1 MKNTKRLM
9 LMNYNYYKE
18 IEQKLELYAK
28 KGLVL
33 EKMGP
38 YLWTF
43 KKTEPQNL
51 KYTVTY
57 FAEGSVFNPHPTDNQ
72 QTYFDYAKA
81 AGWDFVCE
89 YNQMQ
94 IFCSSLENPPEFE
107 TDEKEKLENI
117 HKCMKKSFVVSQLL
131 MLVVFA
137 LNLFL
142 RLNSLKRNPTD
153 FLSSNID
160 LATLLMF
167 FSIILYSSY
176 TLINYYMW
184 YNKSKKSVDIGGSII
199 ENFNKTRRYFD
210 IGYLIFLFSLVG
222 YMFMHLLTNT
232 AFGIIALSVVQLP
245 LFALIFWGSIT
256 LLKRRKISAN
266 ANKIISIS
274 LLIITGVL
282 YLGFIFYSI
291 PRFSFSERSNKP
303 YTTVDWEVYEGM
315 TREYRLYSD
324 KIPLTCEDLY
334 GHIDF
339 EYYSYEADVEDTP
352 MLHRS
357 HYSQTRPPMKNA
369 PPKLEYSIYKPKF
382 EFVKNIV
389 VSDLT
394 KLEDWSDRKLETLD
408 NAIFST
414 EKAYAFYYENP
425 NEKLFSSEYILVFT
439 DKIIQIDA
447 ETSFTDEQIEIIK
460 NKLLSGNNKV

>member
-18 IEQKLELYAK
+18 IEKKLELYAK
-28 KGLVL
+28 KGLFL

-38 YLWTF
+38 YFWTF

-117 HKCMKKSFVVSQLL
+117 HKCMKKSFVISQLL
-131 MLVVFA
+131 MLLVFA

-160 LATLLMF
+160 LAALLMF
-167 FSIILYSSY
+167 ISIILYSSY
-176 TLINYYMW
+176 TLINYFMW
-184 YNKSKKSVDIGGSII
+184 YNKSKKSVDMGCSII
-199 ENFNKTRRYFD
+199 ENFNKTRRYFE
-210 IGYLIFLFSLVG
+210 IGYLIFLFSLIG
-222 YMFMHLLTNT
+222 YMFIHLSTNT
-232 AFGIIALSVVQLP
+232 AFGIIALSVAQLP
-245 LFALIFWGSIT
+245 LFALVFWGSIT
-256 LLKRRKISAN
+256 LLKRRKFSAN
-266 ANKIISIS
+266 ANKIISTS
-274 LLIITGVL
+274 LLILTGVL
-282 YLGFIFYSI
+282 YLGFMFYSI

-303 YTTVDWEVYEGM
+303 YTTVG
-315 TREYRLYSD
+315 EYRLYSD

-339 EYYSYEADVEDTP
+339 EYYSYEADEENTP
-352 MLHRS
+352 LLHRN
-357 HYSQTRPPMKNA
+357 HYSQTSPPMKNA
-369 PPKLEYSIYKPKF
+369 PPELEYSIYEPKF

-394 KLEDWSDRKLETLD
+394 KLNDWSDRKLETLD
-408 NAIFST
+408 NAVFST
-414 EKAYAFYYENP
+414 EKAYAFYYESP
-425 NEKLFSSEYILVFT
+425 NGMLFSGEYILVFT
-439 DKIIQIDA
+439 DKIIHIDA
-447 ETSFTDEQIEIIK
+447 ETPFTDEQIEIIK
-460 NKLLSGNNKV
+460 SKLLSGNSNV

>member
-28 KGLVL
+28 KRLVL

-94 IFCSSLENPPEFE
+94 IFCSSHENPPEFE

-160 LATLLMF
+160 LATFLMF
-167 FSIILYSSY
+167 FCIILYSSY

-184 YNKSKKSVDIGGSII
+184 YNKSKKSVDMGGSII

-222 YMFMHLLTNT
+222 YMFIHLLTNT
-232 AFGIIALSVVQLP
+232 AFGIIAISVVQLP

-425 NEKLFSSEYILVFT
+425 NEKLFSGEYILVFT
-439 DKIIQIDA
+439 DKIIHIDA
-447 ETSFTDEQIEIIK
+447 ETPFTDEQIEIIK

>member
-18 IEQKLELYAK
+18 IEKKLELYAK

-117 HKCMKKSFVVSQLL
+117 HKCMKKSFVISQLL
-131 MLVVFA
+131 MLLVFA

-160 LATLLMF
+160 LAALLMF
-167 FSIILYSSY
+167 ISIILYSSY
-176 TLINYYMW
+176 TLINYFMW
-184 YNKSKKSVDIGGSII
+184 YNKSKKSVDMGCSII
-199 ENFNKTRRYFD
+199 KNFSKTRRYFE
-210 IGYLIFLFSLVG
+210 IGYLIFLFSLIG
-222 YMFMHLLTNT
+222 YMFIHLSTNT
-232 AFGIIALSVVQLP
+232 AFGIIALSVAQLP
-245 LFALIFWGSIT
+245 LFALVFWGSIT
-256 LLKRRKISAN
+256 LLKRRKFSAN
-266 ANKIISIS
+266 ANKIISTS
-274 LLIITGVL
+274 LLILTGVL
-282 YLGFIFYSI
+282 YLGFMFYSI

-303 YTTVDWEVYEGM
+303 YTTVG
-315 TREYRLYSD
+315 EYRLYSD

-339 EYYSYEADVEDTP
+339 EYYSYEADEENTP
-352 MLHRS
+352 LLHRN
-357 HYSQTRPPMKNA
+357 HYSQTSPPMKNA
-369 PPKLEYSIYKPKF
+369 PPELEYSIYEPKF

-394 KLEDWSDRKLETLD
+394 KLNDWSDRKLETLD
-408 NAIFST
+408 NAVFST
-414 EKAYAFYYENP
+414 EKAYAFYYEEANG
-425 NEKLFSSEYILVFT
+425 KLFSGEYILVFT
-439 DKIIQIDA
+439 DKIIHIDA
-447 ETSFTDEQIEIIK
+447 ETPFTDEQIEIVK
-460 NKLLSGNNKV
+460 SKLLSGNSKV

>member
-1 MKNTKRLM
+1 MKSTKRLM

-18 IEQKLELYAK
+18 IEQKLEHYAK

-33 EKMGP
+33 EKMGSS
-38 YLWTF
+38 LWTF

-94 IFCSSLENPPEFE
+94 IFSSSLENPPEFE
-107 TDEKEKLENI
+107 TEEKEKLENI
-117 HKCMKKSFVVSQLL
+117 HKCMNKSFVVSQLL

-184 YNKSKKSVDIGGSII
+184 YKKSQKSVAMGGSII
-199 ENFNKTRRYFD
+199 DNFNKTRRYFD
-210 IGYLIFLFSLVG
+210 ISYLIFLFSLVG
-222 YMFMHLLTNT
+222 YMFIHLLTNT

-245 LFALIFWGSIT
+245 LFALVFWGSIT
-256 LLKRRKISAN
+256 LLKRRKISAKMN
-266 ANKIISIS
+266 RIISIS
-274 LLIITGVL
+274 LLILTGVL
-282 YLGFIFYSI
+282 YLGFTFYSI
-291 PRFSFSERSNKP
+291 SQFSFTERSNKP
-303 YTTVDWEVYEGM
+303 YTTVDWEMYEGM
-315 TREYRLYSD
+315 TREYRLYSEQ
-324 KIPLTCEDLY
+324 IPITCEDLY
-334 GHIDF
+334 GNIDF
-339 EYYSYEADVEDTP
+339 EYYSYETEKEDTP
-352 MLHRS
+352 LLHRN

-369 PPKLEYSIYKPKF
+369 PPELEYSIYKPKF
-382 EFVKNIV
+382 EFIKNIV

-394 KLEDWSDRKLETLD
+394 KLDDWSDRKLETLD
-408 NAIFST
+408 NAIFPT
-414 EKAYAFYYENP
+414 EKAYAFYYEEP
-425 NEKLFSSEYILVFT
+425 NGKMFSGEYILVFT
-439 DKIIQIDA
+439 DKIIHIDA
-447 ETSFTDEQIEIIK
+447 ETPFTDEQIEIVK
-460 NKLLSGNNKV
+460 SKLLIGQQ

>member
-160 LATLLMF
+160 LTTFLMF
-167 FSIILYSSY
+167 FCIILYSSY

-184 YNKSKKSVDIGGSII
+184 YNKSKKSVDMGGSII
-199 ENFNKTRRYFD
+199 ENFNKTRRYFN
-210 IGYLIFLFSLVG
+210 IGYIIFLFSLVG

-414 EKAYAFYYENP
+414 EKAYAFYYEEA
-425 NEKLFSSEYILVFT
+425 NEKLFSGEYILVFT

>member
-28 KGLVL
+28 KRLVL

-160 LATLLMF
+160 LATFLMF
-167 FSIILYSSY
+167 FCIILYSSY

-184 YNKSKKSVDIGGSII
+184 YNKSKKSVDMGGSII

-339 EYYSYEADVEDTP
+339 EYYSYEADEEDTP
-352 MLHRS
+352 LLHRS

-414 EKAYAFYYENP
+414 EKAYAFYYEEA
-425 NEKLFSSEYILVFT
+425 NEKLFSGEYILVFT

>member
-18 IEQKLELYAK
+18 IEKKLELYAK
-28 KGLVL
+28 KGLFL

-38 YLWTF
+38 YFWTF

-117 HKCMKKSFVVSQLL
+117 HKCMKKSFVISQLL
-131 MLVVFA
+131 MLLVFA

-160 LATLLMF
+160 LAALLMF
-167 FSIILYSSY
+167 ISIILYSSY
-176 TLINYYMW
+176 TLINYFMW
-184 YNKSKKSVDIGGSII
+184 YNKSKKSVDMGGFII
-199 ENFNKTRRYFD
+199 ENFSKTRRYFE
-210 IGYLIFLFSLVG
+210 IGYLIFLFSLIG
-222 YMFMHLLTNT
+222 YMFIHLSTNT
-232 AFGIIALSVVQLP
+232 AFGIIALSVAQLP
-245 LFALIFWGSIT
+245 LFALVFWGSIT
-256 LLKRRKISAN
+256 LLKRRKFSAN
-266 ANKIISIS
+266 ANKIISTS
-274 LLIITGVL
+274 LLILTGVL
-282 YLGFIFYSI
+282 YLGFMFYSI

-303 YTTVDWEVYEGM
+303 YTTVG
-315 TREYRLYSD
+315 EYRLYSD

-339 EYYSYEADVEDTP
+339 EYYSYEADEENTP
-352 MLHRS
+352 LLHRN
-357 HYSQTRPPMKNA
+357 HYSQTSPPMKNA
-369 PPKLEYSIYKPKF
+369 PPELEYSIYEPKF

-394 KLEDWSDRKLETLD
+394 KLNDWSDRKLETLD
-408 NAIFST
+408 NAVFST
-414 EKAYAFYYENP
+414 EKAYAFYYEEANG
-425 NEKLFSSEYILVFT
+425 KLFSGEYILVFT
-439 DKIIQIDA
+439 DKIIHIDA
-447 ETSFTDEQIEIIK
+447 ETPFTDEQIEIVK
-460 NKLLSGNNKV
+460 SKLLSGNSKV

>member
-160 LATLLMF
+160 LATFLMF
-167 FSIILYSSY
+167 FCIILYSSY

-184 YNKSKKSVDIGGSII
+184 YNKSKKSVDMGGSII

-222 YMFMHLLTNT
+222 YMFIHLLTNT
-232 AFGIIALSVVQLP
+232 AFGIIAISVVQLP

-303 YTTVDWEVYEGM
+303 YTTVDWEVYEEM

-339 EYYSYEADVEDTP
+339 EYYSYEADEEDTP
-352 MLHRS
+352 LLHRS

-414 EKAYAFYYENP
+414 EKAYAFYYEDP
-425 NEKLFSSEYILVFT
+425 NGILFSGEYILVFT

>member
-1 MKNTKRLM
+1 MKTTKRLM

-18 IEQKLELYAK
+18 IEQKLERYAQ

-43 KKTEPQNL
+43 MKTEPQTL

-72 QTYFDYAKA
+72 QIYFDYAKA

-94 IFCSSLENPPEFE
+94 IFNSSLEDPPEFE

-131 MLVVFA
+131 MIVIFA
-137 LNLFL
+137 LNLYIQL
-142 RLNSLKRNPTD
+142 SSLKRNTTD
-153 FLSSNID
+153 FLSSNMD
-160 LATLLMF
+160 LATLLLL
-167 FSIILYSSY
+167 FSTILYLSY
-176 TLINYYMW
+176 TLINYYIW
-184 YNKSKKSVDIGGSII
+184 YIKSKKSIAMGGSII
-199 ENFNKTRRYFD
+199 DDFNISRRYFN
-210 IGYLIFLFSLVG
+210 IGYLIFLFSLLG
-222 YMFMHLLTNT
+222 YMFFRLLTNT
-232 AFGIIALSVVQLP
+232 AFGIIALSVAQLP
-245 LFALIFWGSIT
+245 LFALVFWGSIT
-256 LLKRRKISAN
+256 LLKRLKISAI
-266 ANKIISIS
+266 ANRIISIS
-274 LLIITGVL
+274 ILILTSVL

-291 PRFSFSERSNKP
+291 SRFSFPERSIKP
-303 YTTVDWEVYEGM
+303 YTTVDWELYEGM

-324 KIPLTCEDLY
+324 KIPITCEDLY
-334 GHIDF
+334 GNTDF
-339 EYYSYEADVEDTP
+339 EYYSYETEEEETP
-352 MLHRS
+352 LLHRN
-357 HYSQTRPPMKNA
+357 HYSQTRPPMKDA
-369 PPKLEYSIYKPKF
+369 PPELEYSIYKAKF

-394 KLEDWSDRKLETLD
+394 KLDNWSDKKLETLD

-414 EKAYAFYYENP
+414 EKAYTFYF
-425 NEKLFSSEYILVFT
+425 NEANGKLYNGEYVLVFT
-439 DKIIQIDA
+439 DKIIHIDA
-447 ETSFTDEQIEIIK
+447 ETPFTDEQIETVK
-460 NKLLSGNNKV
+460 SKLLIGPQ

>member
-1 MKNTKRLM
+1 MKSTKRLM

-18 IEQKLELYAK
+18 IEQKLEHYAK

-33 EKMGP
+33 EKMGSS
-38 YLWTF
+38 LWTF

-160 LATLLMF
+160 LATFLMF
-167 FSIILYSSY
+167 FCIILYSSY

-184 YNKSKKSVDIGGSII
+184 YNKSKKSVDMGGSII

-222 YMFMHLLTNT
+222 YMFIHLLTNT

-339 EYYSYEADVEDTP
+339 EYYSYEADEEDTP
-352 MLHRS
+352 LLHRS

-369 PPKLEYSIYKPKF
+369 PPELEYSIYKPKF

-394 KLEDWSDRKLETLD
+394 KLDDWSDRKLETLD

-414 EKAYAFYYENP
+414 EKAYAFYYEEP
-425 NEKLFSSEYILVFT
+425 NGKLFSGEYILVFT
-439 DKIIQIDA
+439 DKIIHIDA
-447 ETSFTDEQIEIIK
+447 ETPFTDEQIEIVK
-460 NKLLSGNNKV
+460 SKLLIGQQ

>member
-9 LMNYNYYKE
+9 LMNYSYYKE
-18 IEQKLELYAK
+18 IEKKLELYAK
-28 KGLVL
+28 KGLFL

-38 YLWTF
+38 YFWTF

-117 HKCMKKSFVVSQLL
+117 HKCMKKSFVISQLL
-131 MLVVFA
+131 MLLVFA

-160 LATLLMF
+160 LAALLMF
-167 FSIILYSSY
+167 ISIILYSSY
-176 TLINYYMW
+176 TLINYFMW
-184 YNKSKKSVDIGGSII
+184 YNKSKKSVDMGCSII
-199 ENFNKTRRYFD
+199 ENFNKTQRYFD

-222 YMFMHLLTNT
+222 YMFIHLLTNT

-245 LFALIFWGSIT
+245 LFALVFWGSIT
-256 LLKRRKISAN
+256 LLKRRKFSAN
-266 ANKIISIS
+266 ANKIISTS
-274 LLIITGVL
+274 LLILTGVL
-282 YLGFIFYSI
+282 YLGFMFYSI

-303 YTTVDWEVYEGM
+303 YTTVG
-315 TREYRLYSD
+315 EYRLYSD

-334 GHIDF
+334 GHIGF
-339 EYYSYEADVEDTP
+339 EYYSYEADEENTP
-352 MLHRS
+352 LLHRN
-357 HYSQTRPPMKNA
+357 HYSQTSPPMKNA
-369 PPKLEYSIYKPKF
+369 PPELEYSIYEPKF

-394 KLEDWSDRKLETLD
+394 KLNDWSDRKLETLD
-408 NAIFST
+408 NAVFST
-414 EKAYAFYYENP
+414 EKAYAFYYEEANG
-425 NEKLFSSEYILVFT
+425 KLFSGEYILVFT
-439 DKIIQIDA
+439 DKIIHIDA
-447 ETSFTDEQIEIIK
+447 ETPFTDEQIEIIK
-460 NKLLSGNNKV
+460 SKLLSGNSKV

>member
-9 LMNYNYYKE
+9 LMNYSYYKE
-18 IEQKLELYAK
+18 IEKKLELYAK
-28 KGLVL
+28 KGLFL

-38 YLWTF
+38 YFWTF

-117 HKCMKKSFVVSQLL
+117 HKCMKKSFVISQLL
-131 MLVVFA
+131 MLLVFA

-160 LATLLMF
+160 LAALLMF
-167 FSIILYSSY
+167 ISIILYSSY
-176 TLINYYMW
+176 TLINYFMW
-184 YNKSKKSVDIGGSII
+184 YNKSKKSVDMGGFII
-199 ENFNKTRRYFD
+199 ENFSKTRRYFE
-210 IGYLIFLFSLVG
+210 IGYLIFLFSLIG
-222 YMFMHLLTNT
+222 YMFIHLSTNT
-232 AFGIIALSVVQLP
+232 AFGIIALSVAQLP
-245 LFALIFWGSIT
+245 LFALVFWGSIT
-256 LLKRRKISAN
+256 LLKRRKFSAN
-266 ANKIISIS
+266 ANKIISTS
-274 LLIITGVL
+274 LLILTGVL
-282 YLGFIFYSI
+282 YLGFMFYSI

-303 YTTVDWEVYEGM
+303 YTTVG
-315 TREYRLYSD
+315 EYRLYSD

-339 EYYSYEADVEDTP
+339 EYYSYEADEENTP
-352 MLHRS
+352 LLHRN
-357 HYSQTRPPMKNA
+357 HYSQTSPPMKNA
-369 PPKLEYSIYKPKF
+369 PPELEYSIYEPKF

-394 KLEDWSDRKLETLD
+394 KLNDWSDRKLETLD
-408 NAIFST
+408 NAVFST
-414 EKAYAFYYENP
+414 EKAYAFYYEEANG
-425 NEKLFSSEYILVFT
+425 KLFSGEYILVFT
-439 DKIIQIDA
+439 DKIIHIDA
-447 ETSFTDEQIEIIK
+447 ETPFTDEQIEIVK
-460 NKLLSGNNKV
+460 SKLLSGNSKV

>member
-9 LMNYNYYKE
+9 LMNYSYYKE
-18 IEQKLELYAK
+18 IEKKLELYAK
-28 KGLVL
+28 KGLFL

-38 YLWTF
+38 YFWTF

-117 HKCMKKSFVVSQLL
+117 HKCMKKSFVISQLL
-131 MLVVFA
+131 MLLVFA

-142 RLNSLKRNPTD
+142 RLTSLKRNPTD
-153 FLSSNID
+153 FLSSNVD
-160 LATLLMF
+160 LAALLMF
-167 FSIILYSSY
+167 ISIILYSSY

-184 YNKSKKSVDIGGSII
+184 YNKSKKSVDMGCSII
-199 ENFNKTRRYFD
+199 ENFNKTQRYFD

-222 YMFMHLLTNT
+222 YMFIHLLTNT

-245 LFALIFWGSIT
+245 LFALVFWGSIT
-256 LLKRRKISAN
+256 LLKRRKFSAN
-266 ANKIISIS
+266 ANKIISTS
-274 LLIITGVL
+274 LLILTGVL

-291 PRFSFSERSNKP
+291 PRFNFSERSNKP
-303 YTTVDWEVYEGM
+303 YTTVG
-315 TREYRLYSD
+315 EYRLYSD

-339 EYYSYEADVEDTP
+339 EYYSYEADEEDTP
-352 MLHRS
+352 LLHRS
-357 HYSQTRPPMKNA
+357 HYSQTRPPMKNS
-369 PPKLEYSIYKPKF
+369 PPELEYSIYEPKF

-394 KLEDWSDRKLETLD
+394 KLNEWSDRKLKALD
-408 NAIFST
+408 NAVFST
-414 EKAYAFYYENP
+414 EKAYAFYYESP
-425 NEKLFSSEYILVFT
+425 NGMLFSGEYILVFT
-439 DKIIQIDA
+439 DKIIHIDA
-447 ETSFTDEQIEIIK
+447 ETPFTDEQIEIIK
-460 NKLLSGNNKV
+460 SKLLSGNSKV

>member
-9 LMNYNYYKE
+9 LMNYSYYKE
-18 IEQKLELYAK
+18 IEKKLELYAK

-38 YLWTF
+38 YFWTF

-117 HKCMKKSFVVSQLL
+117 HKCMKKSFVISQLL
-131 MLVVFA
+131 MLLVFA

-153 FLSSNID
+153 FLSSKID

-176 TLINYYMW
+176 TLINYFMW
-184 YNKSKKSVDIGGSII
+184 YNKSKKSVAMGCSII
-199 ENFNKTRRYFD
+199 ENFNKTQRYFD
-210 IGYLIFLFSLVG
+210 IGYLIFLFSLIG
-222 YMFMHLLTNT
+222 YMFIHLSTNT
-232 AFGIIALSVVQLP
+232 AFGIIALSVAQLP
-245 LFALIFWGSIT
+245 LFALVFWGSIT

-266 ANKIISIS
+266 ANKIISTS
-274 LLIITGVL
+274 LLILTGVL

-291 PRFSFSERSNKP
+291 PRFNFSERSNKP
-303 YTTVDWEVYEGM
+303 YTTVG
-315 TREYRLYSD
+315 EYRLYSD

-339 EYYSYEADVEDTP
+339 EYYSYEADEENTP
-352 MLHRS
+352 LLHRN
-357 HYSQTRPPMKNA
+357 HYSQTSPPMKNA
-369 PPKLEYSIYKPKF
+369 PPELEYSIYEPKF

-394 KLEDWSDRKLETLD
+394 KLNDWSDRKLETLD
-408 NAIFST
+408 NAVFST
-414 EKAYAFYYENP
+414 EKAYAFYYEGSNGIM
-425 NEKLFSSEYILVFT
+425 FSGEYILVFT
-439 DKIIQIDA
+439 DKIIHIDA
-447 ETSFTDEQIEIIK
+447 DTPFTDEQIEIIK
-460 NKLLSGNNKV
+460 SKLLSGNSKV

>member
-1 MKNTKRLM
+1 MKTTKRLM
-9 LMNYNYYKE
+9 LMNYYYYKE
-18 IEQKLELYAK
+18 IEQKLEHYAK

-51 KYTVTY
+51 KYAVTY

-72 QTYFDYAKA
+72 LTYFEYAKA

-94 IFCSSLENPPEFE
+94 IFSSSLENPPEFE

-131 MLVVFA
+131 MLVIFA

-142 RLNSLKRNPTD
+142 RFNSLKQNPTD

-167 FSIILYSSY
+167 FSIILYLSY

-184 YNKSKKSVDIGGSII
+184 YKKSQKSVAMGGSII
-199 ENFNKTRRYFD
+199 GNFNKTRRYFD

-222 YMFMHLLTNT
+222 YMFSHLITNT
-232 AFGIIALSVVQLP
+232 AFAIIALSVAQLP
-245 LFALIFWGSIT
+245 LFALVFWGSIT
-256 LLKRRKISAN
+256 LLKRRKISAK
-266 ANKIISIS
+266 ANRIISIS
-274 LLIITGVL
+274 LLILTGFL
-282 YLGFIFYSI
+282 YLGLIFYSI
-291 PRFSFSERSNKP
+291 SQFDFPERSNKG
-303 YTTVDWEVYEGM
+303 YTTVDWEIYEGM

-324 KIPLTCEDLY
+324 KIPITCEDLY
-334 GHIDF
+334 GNIDF
-339 EYYSYEADVEDTP
+339 EYYSYEAEEEDTP
-352 MLHRS
+352 LLHS
-357 HYSQTRPPMKNA
+357 NHYSQTRPPMKNA
-369 PPKLEYSIYKPKF
+369 PQELEYSIYKPKF
-382 EFVKNIV
+382 KFVKNIV

-394 KLEDWSDRKLETLD
+394 KLDEWSDRKLETLD

-414 EKAYAFYYENP
+414 EKTYTFYYEEP
-425 NEKLFSSEYILVFT
+425 NGKLFSGEYILVFT
-439 DKIIQIDA
+439 DKIIHIDA
-447 ETSFTDEQIEIIK
+447 ETPFTDEQIEIVK
-460 NKLLSGNNKV
+460 SKLLIGQ

>member
-160 LATLLMF
+160 LATFLMF
-167 FSIILYSSY
+167 FCIILYSSY

-184 YNKSKKSVDIGGSII
+184 YNKSKKSVDMGGSII

-222 YMFMHLLTNT
+222 YMFIHLLTNT
-232 AFGIIALSVVQLP
+232 AFGIIAISVVQLP

-414 EKAYAFYYENP
+414 EKAYAFYYEEA
-425 NEKLFSSEYILVFT
+425 NEKLFSGEYILVFT

>member
-18 IEQKLELYAK
+18 IEKKLELYAK

-38 YLWTF
+38 YFWTF

-117 HKCMKKSFVVSQLL
+117 HKCMKKSFVISQLL
-131 MLVVFA
+131 MLLVFA

-160 LATLLMF
+160 LAALLMF
-167 FSIILYSSY
+167 ISIILYSSY
-176 TLINYYMW
+176 TLINYFMW
-184 YNKSKKSVDIGGSII
+184 YNKSKKSVDMGGFII
-199 ENFNKTRRYFD
+199 ENFSKIRRYFE
-210 IGYLIFLFSLVG
+210 IGYLIFLFSLIG
-222 YMFMHLLTNT
+222 YMFIHLSTNT
-232 AFGIIALSVVQLP
+232 AFGIIALSVAQLP
-245 LFALIFWGSIT
+245 LFALVFWGSIT
-256 LLKRRKISAN
+256 LLKRRKFSAN
-266 ANKIISIS
+266 ANKIISTS
-274 LLIITGVL
+274 LLILTGVL
-282 YLGFIFYSI
+282 YLGFMFYSI
-291 PRFSFSERSNKP
+291 PRFSFSERSNLP
-303 YTTVDWEVYEGM
+303 YTTVG
-315 TREYRLYSD
+315 EYRLYCD

-339 EYYSYEADVEDTP
+339 EYYSYEADEENTP
-352 MLHRS
+352 LLHRN
-357 HYSQTRPPMKNA
+357 HYSQTSPPMKNA
-369 PPKLEYSIYKPKF
+369 PPELEYSIYEPKF

-394 KLEDWSDRKLETLD
+394 KLNDWSDRKLETLD
-408 NAIFST
+408 NAVFST
-414 EKAYAFYYENP
+414 EKAYAFYYEEANG
-425 NEKLFSSEYILVFT
+425 KLFSGEYILVFT
-439 DKIIQIDA
+439 DKIIHIDA
-447 ETSFTDEQIEIIK
+447 ETPFTDEQIEIFK
-460 NKLLSGNNKV
+460 SKLLSGNSKV

>member
-18 IEQKLELYAK
+18 IEKKLELYAK
-28 KGLVL
+28 KGLFL

-38 YLWTF
+38 YFWTF

-117 HKCMKKSFVVSQLL
+117 HKCMKKSFVISQLL
-131 MLVVFA
+131 MLLVFA

-142 RLNSLKRNPTD
+142 RLTSLKRNPTD

-160 LATLLMF
+160 LAALLMF
-167 FSIILYSSY
+167 ISIILYSSY
-176 TLINYYMW
+176 TLINYFMW
-184 YNKSKKSVDIGGSII
+184 YNKSKKSVDMGGFII
-199 ENFNKTRRYFD
+199 ENFSKIRRYFE
-210 IGYLIFLFSLVG
+210 IGYLIFLFSLIG
-222 YMFMHLLTNT
+222 YMFIHLSTNT
-232 AFGIIALSVVQLP
+232 AFGIIALSVAQLP
-245 LFALIFWGSIT
+245 LFALVFWGSIT
-256 LLKRRKISAN
+256 LLKRRKFSAN
-266 ANKIISIS
+266 ANKIISTS
-274 LLIITGVL
+274 LLILTGVL
-282 YLGFIFYSI
+282 YLGFMFYSI

-303 YTTVDWEVYEGM
+303 YTTVG
-315 TREYRLYSD
+315 EYRLYSD

-339 EYYSYEADVEDTP
+339 EYYSYEADEENTP
-352 MLHRS
+352 LLHRN
-357 HYSQTRPPMKNA
+357 HYSQTSPPMKNA
-369 PPKLEYSIYKPKF
+369 PPELEYSIYEPKF

-394 KLEDWSDRKLETLD
+394 KLNDWSDRKLETLD
-408 NAIFST
+408 NAVFST
-414 EKAYAFYYENP
+414 EKAYAFYYEEANG
-425 NEKLFSSEYILVFT
+425 KLFSGEYILVFT
-439 DKIIQIDA
+439 DKIIHIDA
-447 ETSFTDEQIEIIK
+447 ETPFTDEQIEIVK
-460 NKLLSGNNKV
+460 SKLLSGNSKV

>member
-1 MKNTKRLM
+1 
-9 LMNYNYYKE
+9 MNYNYYKE

-142 RLNSLKRNPTD
+142 RLNSFKRNPTD

-184 YNKSKKSVDIGGSII
+184 YKKSQKSVAMGGSII
-199 ENFNKTRRYFD
+199 DNFNKTRRYFD

-222 YMFMHLLTNT
+222 YMFIHLLTNT
-232 AFGIIALSVVQLP
+232 AFGIIALSVAQLP
-245 LFALIFWGSIT
+245 LFALVFWGSIT
-256 LLKRRKISAN
+256 LLKRRKISAK
-266 ANKIISIS
+266 ANRIISIS
-274 LLIITGVL
+274 LLI
-282 YLGFIFYSI
+282 
-291 PRFSFSERSNKP
+291 
-303 YTTVDWEVYEGM
+303 
-315 TREYRLYSD
+315 
-324 KIPLTCEDLY
+324 
-334 GHIDF
+334 
-339 EYYSYEADVEDTP
+339 
-352 MLHRS
+352 
-357 HYSQTRPPMKNA
+357 
-369 PPKLEYSIYKPKF
+369 
-382 EFVKNIV
+382 
-389 VSDLT
+389 
-394 KLEDWSDRKLETLD
+394 
-408 NAIFST
+408 
-414 EKAYAFYYENP
+414 
-425 NEKLFSSEYILVFT
+425 
-439 DKIIQIDA
+439 
-447 ETSFTDEQIEIIK
+447 
-460 NKLLSGNNKV
+460 

>member
-1 MKNTKRLM
+1 MKITKKFM
-9 LMNYNYYKE
+9 LINYNYYKE
-18 IEQKLELYAK
+18 IEQKLERYAG

-94 IFCSSLENPPEFE
+94 IFSSSLENPPEFE

-117 HKCMKKSFVVSQLL
+117 HECMKKSFVVSQLL

-142 RLNSLKRNPTD
+142 RLNSLTQNPTD
-153 FLSSNID
+153 FLSSNIN
-160 LATLLMF
+160 LAILLMF

-184 YNKSKKSVDIGGSII
+184 YKKSQKSVAMGGSII
-199 ENFNKTRRYFD
+199 DNFNKRRRYFN
-210 IGYLIFLFSLVG
+210 IGYLIFLLSLVG
-222 YMFMHLLTNT
+222 YMFICLLTNT
-232 AFGIIALSVVQLP
+232 SFGIIALSVAQVP
-245 LFALIFWGSIT
+245 LFALVFWGSIT
-256 LLKRRKISAN
+256 LLKRRKIPARSN
-266 ANKIISIS
+266 RIISIS
-274 LLIITGVL
+274 LLTLTSVL
-282 YLGFIFYSI
+282 YLSFIFYSI
-291 PRFSFSERSNKP
+291 SQFSFPERSNKQ
-303 YTTVDWEVYEGM
+303 YTTVDWEMYDGM
-315 TREYRLYSD
+315 TIEYRLYND

-334 GHIDF
+334 GHINF
-339 EYYSYEADVEDTP
+339 EQYSYEADEEDTP

-369 PPKLEYSIYKPKF
+369 PPELEYSIYKPNF
-382 EFVKNIV
+382 EFVKKIV

-394 KLEDWSDRKLETLD
+394 KLHDWSDRKLETLD

-414 EKAYAFYYENP
+414 EKAYSFYYEEANG
-425 NEKLFSSEYILVFT
+425 KLFSGEYILVYT
-439 DKIIQIDA
+439 DKVIRIEV
-447 ETSFTDEQIEIIK
+447 ETPFTEEQIEIVK
-460 NKLLSGNNKV
+460 SKLLIGQQ

>member
-9 LMNYNYYKE
+9 LMNYSYYKE
-18 IEQKLELYAK
+18 IEKKLELYAK
-28 KGLVL
+28 KGLFL

-38 YLWTF
+38 YFWTF

-117 HKCMKKSFVVSQLL
+117 HKCMKKSFVISQLL
-131 MLVVFA
+131 MLLVFA

-167 FSIILYSSY
+167 ISIILYSSY
-176 TLINYYMW
+176 TLINYFMW
-184 YNKSKKSVDIGGSII
+184 YNKSKKSVDMGCSII
-199 ENFNKTRRYFD
+199 ENFNKTQRYFD

-222 YMFMHLLTNT
+222 YMFIHLLTNT

-245 LFALIFWGSIT
+245 LFALVFWGSIT
-256 LLKRRKISAN
+256 LLKRRKFSAN
-266 ANKIISIS
+266 ANKIISTS
-274 LLIITGVL
+274 LLILTGVL

-291 PRFSFSERSNKP
+291 TRFNFSERSNKP
-303 YTTVDWEVYEGM
+303 YTTVG
-315 TREYRLYSD
+315 EYRLYSD

-339 EYYSYEADVEDTP
+339 EYYSYEADEENTP
-352 MLHRS
+352 LLHRS

-369 PPKLEYSIYKPKF
+369 PPELEYSIYKPKF

-394 KLEDWSDRKLETLD
+394 KLNEWSDRKLKALD
-408 NAIFST
+408 NAVFST
-414 EKAYAFYYENP
+414 EKAYAFYYESP
-425 NEKLFSSEYILVFT
+425 NGMLFSGEYILVFT
-439 DKIIQIDA
+439 DKIIHIDA
-447 ETSFTDEQIEIIK
+447 ETPFTDEQIEIIK
-460 NKLLSGNNKV
+460 SKLLSGNSKV

>member
-18 IEQKLELYAK
+18 IEKKLELYAK

-38 YLWTF
+38 YFWTF

-117 HKCMKKSFVVSQLL
+117 HKCMKKSFVISQLL
-131 MLVVFA
+131 MLLVFA

-160 LATLLMF
+160 LAALLMF
-167 FSIILYSSY
+167 ISIILYSSY
-176 TLINYYMW
+176 TLINYFMW
-184 YNKSKKSVDIGGSII
+184 YNKSKKSVDMGCSII
-199 ENFNKTRRYFD
+199 ENFSKTRRYFE
-210 IGYLIFLFSLVG
+210 IGYLIFLFSLIG
-222 YMFMHLLTNT
+222 YMFIHLSTNT
-232 AFGIIALSVVQLP
+232 AFGIIALSVAQLP
-245 LFALIFWGSIT
+245 LFALVFWGSIT
-256 LLKRRKISAN
+256 LLKRRKFSAN
-266 ANKIISIS
+266 ANKIISTS
-274 LLIITGVL
+274 LLILTGVL
-282 YLGFIFYSI
+282 YLGFMFYSI

-303 YTTVDWEVYEGM
+303 YTTVG
-315 TREYRLYSD
+315 EYRLYSD

-339 EYYSYEADVEDTP
+339 EYYSYEADEENTP
-352 MLHRS
+352 LLHRN
-357 HYSQTRPPMKNA
+357 HYSQTSPPMKNA
-369 PPKLEYSIYKPKF
+369 PPELEYSIYEPKF

-394 KLEDWSDRKLETLD
+394 KLNDWSDRKLETLD
-408 NAIFST
+408 NAVFST
-414 EKAYAFYYENP
+414 EKAYAFYYEEANG
-425 NEKLFSSEYILVFT
+425 KLFSGEYILVFI
-439 DKIIQIDA
+439 DKIIHIDA
-447 ETSFTDEQIEIIK
+447 ETPFTDEQIEIVK
-460 NKLLSGNNKV
+460 SKLLSGNSKV

>member
-160 LATLLMF
+160 LATFLMF
-167 FSIILYSSY
+167 FCIILYSSY

-184 YNKSKKSVDIGGSII
+184 YNKSKKSVDMGGSII

-222 YMFMHLLTNT
+222 YMFLHLLTNT

-352 MLHRS
+352 LLHKS

-414 EKAYAFYYENP
+414 EKAYAFYYEEA
-425 NEKLFSSEYILVFT
+425 NEKLFSGEYILVFT

>member
-81 AGWDFVCE
+81 SGWDFVCE

-167 FSIILYSSY
+167 FCIILYSSY

-184 YNKSKKSVDIGGSII
+184 YNKSKKSVDMGGSII

-222 YMFMHLLTNT
+222 YMFIHLLTNT
-232 AFGIIALSVVQLP
+232 AFGIIAISVVQLP

-339 EYYSYEADVEDTP
+339 EYYSYEADEEDTP
-352 MLHRS
+352 LLHRS

-414 EKAYAFYYENP
+414 EKAYAFYYEDP
-425 NEKLFSSEYILVFT
+425 NGILFSGEYILVFT

>member
-9 LMNYNYYKE
+9 LMNYSYYKE
-18 IEQKLELYAK
+18 IEKKLELYAK
-28 KGLVL
+28 KGLFL

-38 YLWTF
+38 YFWTF

-72 QTYFDYAKA
+72 HTYFDYAKA

-117 HKCMKKSFVVSQLL
+117 HKCMKKSFVISQLL
-131 MLVVFA
+131 MLLVFA

-160 LATLLMF
+160 LAALLMF
-167 FSIILYSSY
+167 ISIILYSSY
-176 TLINYYMW
+176 TLINYFMW
-184 YNKSKKSVDIGGSII
+184 YNKSKKSVDMGGFII
-199 ENFNKTRRYFD
+199 ENFSKIRRYFE
-210 IGYLIFLFSLVG
+210 IGYLIFLFSLIG
-222 YMFMHLLTNT
+222 YMFIHLSTNT
-232 AFGIIALSVVQLP
+232 AFGIIALSVAQLP
-245 LFALIFWGSIT
+245 LFALVFWGSIT
-256 LLKRRKISAN
+256 LLKRRKFSAN
-266 ANKIISIS
+266 ANKIISTS
-274 LLIITGVL
+274 LLILTGVL
-282 YLGFIFYSI
+282 YLGFMFYSI

-303 YTTVDWEVYEGM
+303 YTTVG
-315 TREYRLYSD
+315 EYRLYSD

-339 EYYSYEADVEDTP
+339 EYYSYEADEENTP
-352 MLHRS
+352 LLHRN
-357 HYSQTRPPMKNA
+357 HYSQTSPPMKNA
-369 PPKLEYSIYKPKF
+369 PPELEYSIYEPKF

-394 KLEDWSDRKLETLD
+394 KLNDWSDRKLETLD
-408 NAIFST
+408 NAVFST
-414 EKAYAFYYENP
+414 EKAYAFYYEEANG
-425 NEKLFSSEYILVFT
+425 KLFSGEYILVFT
-439 DKIIQIDA
+439 DKIIHIDA
-447 ETSFTDEQIEIIK
+447 ETPFTDEQIEIVK
-460 NKLLSGNNKV
+460 SKLLSGNSKV